1 MGDGGLMGEGG
12 TGVRPEAGD
21 LEREL
26 AALPGVQAARVVATA
41 SGRVTEIHLITDN
54 SKAPKGIVRD
64 VETIAQARFG
74 IELDRR
80 IVSIVQFPSG
90 AATVPA
96 ARRLAL
102 SSLSLTT
109 EGSQLRCRVRLGAD
123 DETALGEAAGPA
135 TSVGRMKLIAQATAS
150 ALSSLTKDTTLD
162 VADVRIVDV
171 GRMPVA
177 VAAVIVFGP
186 DGEELIFSGSVP
198 VHGDENEAIV
208 RAIIDA
214 VAHPPGA

>member
-1 MGDGGLMGEGG
+1 MGDGGGTAERPDAGG
-12 TGVRPEAGD
+12 

-26 AALPGVQAARVVATA
+26 VALPGVQAARVVATP
-41 SGRVTEIHLITDN
+41 SGRVTEIHLITDD

-74 IELDRR
+74 MELDRR

-90 AATVPA
+90 AATVA

-109 EGSQLRCRVRLGAD
+109 EGTQMRCRVRLEAD

-135 TSVGRMKLIAQATAS
+135 TSVGRVKLIAQATAS

-162 VADVRIVDV
+162 VAGVRIIDV
-171 GRMPVA
+171 GTMPVA
-177 VAAVIVFGP
+177 VSVVIVLGP
-186 DGEELIFSGSVP
+186 DGDELVVSGSVP